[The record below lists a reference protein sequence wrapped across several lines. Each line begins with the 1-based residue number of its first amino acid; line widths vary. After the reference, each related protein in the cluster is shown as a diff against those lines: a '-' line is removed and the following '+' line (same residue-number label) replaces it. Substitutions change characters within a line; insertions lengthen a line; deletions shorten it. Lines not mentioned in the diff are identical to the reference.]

1 MSISLKGLLAGL
13 SVLMLTM
20 AAVQGGTAIHSI
32 SQAEDDVQVIVE
44 SRVPSFILLGQ
55 MNADLGNI
63 RIAQAARLYDL
74 SEPGRS
80 ENVAAALQAVVT
92 RLDEHMASYEPLL
105 VDQADKDFFA
115 EFKANLL
122 ASQKIWADVEA
133 LGSQNRLDDAENLFY
148 GASREAYAKASASLQ
163 SAVDDMAWDTQNEG
177 ALAAES
183 MDFAST
189 ITYIMLAATM
199 VLGLAAAIF
208 NSRYIAAP
216 LTRIA
221 GAMRRLTDGDTSF
234 QLAEGKR
241 GDEIGAMGKALDV
254 FRESAIAN
262 RRLEAEA
269 AEARQRAESDRIA
282 TQEKA
287 EADAAERLRIA
298 TSGLASAL
306 KRLASGDLSFQIEE
320 AFAPDFEALRHDFN
334 QSIQQLRT
342 TMHSITQSVA
352 AMEGGTG
359 EIASAANDL
368 AKRTEQQAA
377 SLEETAAA
385 VEQITT
391 NVANSTKRTE
401 DARLMAERA
410 NQSAEAST
418 SVVSDAEDAMHRIE
432 ESSRQITNIIGVIDE
447 IAFQTNLLALNAGVE
462 AARAG
467 DAGRGFA
474 VVAQE
479 VRELAQRSA
488 NAAKEIKALIN
499 NSSSQVSTGAQ
510 LVRDAGQTLKT
521 IGGFISQINHNIQ
534 AIATS
539 AREQSTGLSE
549 INHSVNT
556 MDQATQR
563 NAAMVEETSASSQTL
578 ANEASA
584 LRRLIGQFQLGDA
597 NPRSATK
604 RRDESWSAAA

>member
-1 MSISLKGLLAGL
+1 MGKAKMSISLKGLLAGL

-262 RRLEAEA
+262 RRLEA
-269 AEARQRAESDRIA
+269 
-282 TQEKA
+282 
-287 EADAAERLRIA
+287 
-298 TSGLASAL
+298 
-306 KRLASGDLSFQIEE
+306 
-320 AFAPDFEALRHDFN
+320 
-334 QSIQQLRT
+334 
-342 TMHSITQSVA
+342 
-352 AMEGGTG
+352 
-359 EIASAANDL
+359 
-368 AKRTEQQAA
+368 
-377 SLEETAAA
+377 
-385 VEQITT
+385 
-391 NVANSTKRTE
+391 
-401 DARLMAERA
+401 
-410 NQSAEAST
+410 
-418 SVVSDAEDAMHRIE
+418 
-432 ESSRQITNIIGVIDE
+432 
-447 IAFQTNLLALNAGVE
+447 
-462 AARAG
+462 
-467 DAGRGFA
+467 
-474 VVAQE
+474 
-479 VRELAQRSA
+479 
-488 NAAKEIKALIN
+488 
-499 NSSSQVSTGAQ
+499 
-510 LVRDAGQTLKT
+510 
-521 IGGFISQINHNIQ
+521 
-534 AIATS
+534 
-539 AREQSTGLSE
+539 
-549 INHSVNT
+549 
-556 MDQATQR
+556 
-563 NAAMVEETSASSQTL
+563 
-578 ANEASA
+578 
-584 LRRLIGQFQLGDA
+584 
-597 NPRSATK
+597 
-604 RRDESWSAAA
+604 